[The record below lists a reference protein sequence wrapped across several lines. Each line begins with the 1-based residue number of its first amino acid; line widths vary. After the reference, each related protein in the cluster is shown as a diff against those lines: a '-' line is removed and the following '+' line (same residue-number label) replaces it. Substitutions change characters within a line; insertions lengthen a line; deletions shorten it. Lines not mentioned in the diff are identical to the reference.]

1 MNEQALNLQDKYEFR
16 SIRADEA
23 EQAAVIE
30 QICFPPH
37 EACSRQHMYERVYAA
52 PEMLLV
58 AVDKATGKLAGFL
71 SGLATNERLFRDEFF
86 TDARLHDPKG
96 KTVMLLGLDV
106 LPEHRMQGLARELVN
121 RYAQR
126 EAANGRKLLILTC
139 VEEKVEMYKR
149 MDFEDKGISA
159 SLWGGEQWHEM
170 TRKI

>member
-1 MNEQALNLQDKYEFR
+1 MNEQAMTLQDKYEFR
-16 SIRADEA
+16 SIHPEEA

-37 EACSRQHMYERVYAA
+37 EACTRQHMYERVAAA

-58 AVDKATGKLAGFL
+58 AVDKSTGKLAGFL
-71 SGLATNERLFRDEFF
+71 SGLATNEKLFRDEFF

-126 EAANGRKLLILTC
+126 EATNGRQLLILTC
-139 VEEKVEMYKR
+139 VDEKVEMYKK
-149 MDFEDKGISA
+149 MDFADKGISA
-159 SLWGGEQWHEM
+159 STWGNEQWHEM
-170 TRKI
+170 TRHI

>member
-1 MNEQALNLQDKYEFR
+1 MTTEIDLNTKYDFR
-16 SIRADEA
+16 SIRPEEG

-37 EACSRQHMYERVYAA
+37 EACSRQHMLERVAAA

-58 AVDKATGKLAGFL
+58 AVDKSTGRLAGFL
-71 SGLATNERLFRDEFF
+71 SGLATNEVLFRDEFF
-86 TDARLHDPKG
+86 TDASLHDPKG

-126 EAANGRKLLILTC
+126 EAANGRELLILTC
-139 VEEKVEMYKR
+139 VDEKVEMYKK
-149 MDFEDKGISA
+149 MNFEDKGLSA
-159 SLWGGEQWHEM
+159 SVWGGEQWHEM